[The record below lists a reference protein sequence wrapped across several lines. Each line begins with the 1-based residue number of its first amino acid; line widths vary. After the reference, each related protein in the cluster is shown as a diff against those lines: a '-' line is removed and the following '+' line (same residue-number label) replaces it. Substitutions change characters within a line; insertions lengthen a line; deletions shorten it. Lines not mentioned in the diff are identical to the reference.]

1 MTARTPWARYVALDA
16 VYLGTSFLW
25 NSLHPIVLP
34 ILLLAYG
41 SEETKNTRLGVLTF
55 VGLLVAMGVQPLAG
69 ALSDATRHRLGRRR
83 PWILAGAAASALC
96 LAGLAGAGGFGALAF
111 WYLALQVASNAMVG
125 PANALIPDE
134 VPAPHRGPVS
144 GLKNLLDMAGI
155 VLAAAVTGR
164 LMGGSSPRAELNL
177 ALIGALLL
185 LSAGLTAWRR
195 PGHSAAAPSPA
206 APSASAPAG
215 VGPGLRRR
223 LGVRLSENPAYA
235 RLLTSRFW
243 LLLATY
249 LVQSFALYY
258 FRDALSL
265 RDPAAAMGSL
275 MTCIGIP
282 LAVAALPAGI
292 LSERWGRRGL
302 SLAACALVGVGLGCL
317 LAARALG
324 SIRALG
330 AVVGLGMGVFV
341 SVNWAWATDLVPAGE
356 AGKYLGLANLA
367 TAGPSALARLMGP
380 LIDAANGWRP
390 GLGYTLLF
398 ALATLAAA
406 VALGVTVRIP
416 ETRGRHAALPQPPA
430 NPA

>member
-1 MTARTPWARYVALDA
+1 MTTRTPWARYVALDA

-41 SEETKNTRLGVLTF
+41 SDETKNTRLGVLTF

-83 PWILAGAAASALC
+83 PWILAGAVASALC
-96 LAGLAGAGGFGALAF
+96 LAGLASAGRFGTLAF

-164 LMGGSSPRAELNL
+164 LMGGSGPRAELNL

-195 PGHSAAAPSPA
+195 PAHLAPLGAAAS
-206 APSASAPAG
+206 AG
-215 VGPGLRRR
+215 VGRGLRRR
-223 LGVRLSENPAYA
+223 LGVRLGENPAYA

-258 FRDALSL
+258 FRDVLSL

-282 LAVAALPAGI
+282 LALAALPAGI

-302 SLAACALVGVGLGCL
+302 SLAACGLVGAGLGCL
-317 LAARALG
+317 VAARGLG

-341 SVNWAWATDLVPAGE
+341 SVNWAWATDLVPSGE

-367 TAGPSALARLMGP
+367 TAGPSALARLAGP

-398 ALATLAAA
+398 ALATLAAV
-406 VALGVTVRIP
+406 VAFGVTVRID
-416 ETRGRHAALPQPPA
+416 ETRGPRAALPRLPVRPA
-430 NPA
+430 